1 MRTIIYVNGLEKYP
15 DRQLCS
21 SVKAYGAKAGW
32 NVQSVRMLKSAAMI
46 GRLKSLWNP
55 DGFVVNCGAGLN
67 NIPISAFGG
76 TPVVFFDNPR
86 GHARPPGSVIFH
98 DPEAIGRLAA
108 RELLSI
114 GLTENAFVGWFKR
127 IFWSERRRNAF
138 TETVAAHGGRTHFFD
153 TAELRGKEE
162 NLVNALSK
170 WLKVMKKP
178 MGIFAAN
185 DVIASAVA
193 SACVL
198 ANLSIPDDIAVIG
211 VDNDVETC
219 ETSHPTLT
227 SIALDYFAAGQKAA
241 TKLDSFMSD
250 GNYTP
255 DSGTPTLNQPST
267 VVIRKSTRRFAS
279 PDKIVS
285 DAMELIRR
293 EACSGLTA
301 KDVLKLFPCSRRS
314 AEYRFRAAAGHS
326 ILDEIRR
333 IRLETAKNLLKTET
347 SSIDY
352 IASRCGYE
360 SLAAFSMFFRSETGV
375 SPSKWRQTSTPHANH
390 PF

>member
-46 GRLKSLWNP
+46 GRLKSLWDP

-67 NIPISAFGG
+67 NVPISAFGG

-98 DPEAIGRLAA
+98 DPDAIGRLAA

-170 WLKVMKKP
+170 WLKEMKKP

-219 ETSHPTLT
+219 ETSHPTLS

-241 TKLDSFMSD
+241 MKLDMFMAD
-250 GNYTP
+250 GNYMP
-255 DSGTPTLNQPST
+255 NAGTPTPNQPST
-267 VVIRKSTRRFAS
+267 VVIRESTRRLS
-279 PDKIVS
+279 TPDKIVS
-285 DAMELIRR
+285 DAMELIRC
-293 EACSGLTA
+293 EACSGLSA

-333 IRLETAKNLLKTET
+333 IRLETAKTLLKSET

-352 IASRCGYE
+352 IASRCGYK

-375 SPSKWRQTSTPHANH
+375 SPSRWR
-390 PF
+390 